1 MAKRLGPL
9 PNISRKEIV
18 MRQSLTVSSDTTGM
32 PYAEVPCTS
41 MWDLVEYL
49 SYQRVAVTYQYRASH
64 FIVAFPHQDVDAAQK
79 ILDDW
84 VHAGAG
90 LLQTA

>member
-1 MAKRLGPL
+1 
-9 PNISRKEIV
+9 
-18 MRQSLTVSSDTTGM
+18 MRQPLTVSSDPTGV

-64 FIVAFPHQDVDAAQK
+64 FIVSFPHQEVESAQR
-79 ILDDW
+79 ILDEW
-84 VHAGAG
+84 VHAGTG
-90 LLQTA
+90 VLQTA